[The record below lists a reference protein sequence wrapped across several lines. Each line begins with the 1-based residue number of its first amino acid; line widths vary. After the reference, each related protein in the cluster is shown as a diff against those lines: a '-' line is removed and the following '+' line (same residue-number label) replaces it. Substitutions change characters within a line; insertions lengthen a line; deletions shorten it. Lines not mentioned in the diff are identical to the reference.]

1 MPTKEVVERIS
12 KHLKSDDG
20 RMMRTKD
27 SHNKIVSAFLSLL
40 RQGNI
45 NPSADDVAKEAKV
58 GLRTVFRR
66 FKEMELLYR
75 EVATEVQ
82 NAFGPEASK
91 PWLSTIWQ
99 EQLEEMLARKA
110 DIYERMMP
118 YSIAAQYLRHNS
130 SYLKEFNNRWLSI
143 EHEIIMSILPFSPE
157 DEPEF
162 FNALE
167 GTLSNDSWIQY
178 RKNHQLSPEQ
188 SHNTMKVI
196 MDALIQAYLAK
207 NSNTK

>member
-1 MPTKEVVERIS
+1 VPTQEIAKKIS
-12 KHLKSDDG
+12 KHIKSDDG
-20 RMMRTKD
+20 RMMRAKD

-91 PWLSTIWQ
+91 PWRSTIWQ
-99 EQLEEMLARKA
+99 EQLEEMLARKT

-130 SYLKEFNNRWLSI
+130 VYLTEFNRRWLII
-143 EHEIIMSILPFSPE
+143 EHEIIMSILPFSPD
-157 DEPEF
+157 DEPEL

-178 RKNHQLSPEQ
+178 RKNHRLSPEQ

-196 MDALIQAYLAK
+196 LDALVQAYLAK
-207 NSNTK
+207 KTQ